1 MKYYLIILALCLA
14 SCSNKKSKTDNVS
27 NVFEPTR
34 LSSWEI
40 GQHTNEY
47 GETTDSHFIYQIYDG
62 YIKWNTSNGS
72 SPLKA
77 IIMIKKNSEKLF
89 RWVEVKLADG
99 QNYPLIG
106 RLDSN
111 SKIKFK
117 NEKGKELEV
126 DIYGSDG
133 SYDFSNS
140 QELLPFLKEGGTFS
154 VVGHISTVGDRA
166 ATLHFDISKSFGL
179 QELIDSVYKMEN
191 TDTIVALRNEFVK
204 DSINAEWQKKHG
216 RR

>member
-14 SCSNKKSKTDNVS
+14 SCSNNKSKTDNSINSVL
-27 NVFEPTR
+27 EPTR

-62 YIKWNTSNGS
+62 YINWNTSNGS

-77 IIMIKKNSEKLF
+77 IIMITKNSEKLF
-89 RWVEVKLADG
+89 RYIDVKLTDG

-111 SKIKFK
+111 SKVKFK
-117 NEKGKELEV
+117 NEKGIELEV

-133 SYDFSNS
+133 SYNLSND
-140 QELLPFLKEGGTFS
+140 QELLPFLKEGGTFN
-154 VVGHISTVGDRA
+154 VVGHIRTVGDRA
-166 ATLHFDISKSFGL
+166 ATLKFDMSKSFGL
-179 QELIDSVYKMEN
+179 QELIDSVYKLEN
-191 TDTIVALRNEFVK
+191 TDTIVALRNEFLK
-204 DSINAEWQKKHG
+204 DSINNAWNKKH